1 MTQLSAW
8 QAAIVAE
15 VESWADPAT
24 PYHHMAAIKG
34 VGVDCAMLPLRVFQ
48 ALGVIPPDVDPR
60 PYPHD
65 WMLHRDDS
73 RYRDWAEKFADKVDD
88 PQPGDLA
95 LFRVGRC
102 LAHGG
107 IVVGPDLMIHACL
120 HAGRVERSEIRRYAD
135 TLGGYWRFRE

>member
-1 MTQLSAW
+1 MPQLTERQS
-8 QAAIVAE
+8 AIVAE
-15 VESWADPAT
+15 AESWLST
-24 PYHHMAAIKG
+24 PYHHAADVKG
-34 VGVDCAMLPLRVFQ
+34 AGVDCAMLPCRVYH
-48 ALGVIPPDVDPR
+48 AVGLIPYVDPR

-73 RYRDWAEKFADKVDD
+73 RYLDWVEKFASKVDE
-88 PQPGDLA
+88 PMPGDLA
-95 LFRVGRC
+95 LFRIARC

-135 TLGGYWRFRE
+135 TLGGYWRFHE